1 MGLRRRLREW
11 VARLRPGNTS
21 LFWNREY
28 GSDQAGRN
36 WASDV
41 RLGFYDFAAGALP
54 REPLRILEIGSGL
67 GHGGRR
73 LMEICPLWRVE
84 GFEISRVATDQA
96 VIPTHCGD
104 LLRDPLPRG
113 FDFILM
119 VQTLEHF
126 RDTAAVLARVTAAAG
141 RGVVITVPYKGR
153 LNRKHLASLDESSF
167 AAWPGAGFE
176 TRRRLYHKDG
186 SEKIDLRVH
195 IPLDAARSTDLPPPA
210 EAAPST

>member
-1 MGLRRRLREW
+1 MGVRRMLREW

-28 GSDQAGRN
+28 GSQTAGRN

-54 REPLRILEIGSGL
+54 RDPLRILEIGSGL

-73 LMEICPLWRVE
+73 LMEICPLWTVE
-84 GFEISRVATDQA
+84 GFEISSVAADRA

-113 FDFILM
+113 FDYIVM

-141 RGVVITVPYKGR
+141 RGVVVTVPYRGR
-153 LNRKHLASLDESSF
+153 MNRKHLASLDESSF
-167 AAWPGAGFE
+167 AACPGASFE

-195 IPLDAARSTDLPPPA
+195 IPIGAPPSAGAPRPAGAASPR
-210 EAAPST
+210 

>member
-28 GSDQAGRN
+28 GAEKAGRN

-67 GHGGRR
+67 GYGGRR
-73 LMEICPLWRVE
+73 LMEICPLWKVE
-84 GFEISRVATDQA
+84 GFEISRVAAEQA
-96 VIPTHCGD
+96 VIPTRCGD
-104 LLRDPLPRG
+104 LLRDPLPPG
-113 FDFILM
+113 FDYILM

-126 RDTAAVLARVTAAAG
+126 RDTAAILARVTEAAVH
-141 RGVVITVPYKGR
+141 GVVITVPFRGR

-167 AAWPGAGFE
+167 AAWPGASFE

-186 SEKIDLRVH
+186 SEKVDLRVH
-195 IPLDAARSTDLPPPA
+195 LRVGPAPPA
-210 EAAPST
+210 GAAP